1 MKLNVEI
8 DSGAFEKVIADGIKA
23 LSPEDMAGVLK
34 QVVYEA
40 FTKCEDLHSLL
51 LKKESTGWNQVH
63 MVLGPLGEAAI
74 KRIDLD
80 NELAEFKAKMVKT
93 LMDNHWKI
101 VEDMFMKC
109 VIDKIADDHEFRDR
123 MRLTVETVLW
133 ENQNR
138 Q

>member
-8 DSGAFEKVIADGIKA
+8 DSGAFEKVISDGIKA
-23 LSPEDMAGVLK
+23 LSPEEMAGVLK
-34 QVVYEA
+34 QVIYEA
-40 FTKCEDLHSLL
+40 FVKCEDLHSLL
-51 LKKESTGWNQVH
+51 LKKEHTGWNQES

-80 NELAEFKAKMVKT
+80 NELAEFKAKMVKA

-109 VIDKIADDHEFRDR
+109 FIDRIVDDSEFRER
-123 MRLTVETVLW
+123 MRFTAQSVLW
-133 ENQNR
+133 EAQNR

>member
-23 LSPEDMAGVLK
+23 LSPEEMAGVLK
-34 QVVYEA
+34 QVIYEA
-40 FTKCEDLHSLL
+40 FVKCEDLHSLL
-51 LKKESTGWNQVH
+51 LKKEHTGWNQES

-80 NELAEFKAKMVKT
+80 NELAEFKAKMVKA

-109 VIDKIADDHEFRDR
+109 FIDRIVDDSDFRER
-123 MRLTVETVLW
+123 MRFTAQSVLW
-133 ENQNR
+133 EAQNR
-138 Q
+138 

>member
-40 FTKCEDLHSLL
+40 FVKCEDLHSLL
-51 LKKESTGWNQVH
+51 LKKENTGWNQEH

-80 NELAEFKAKMVKT
+80 NELAEFKAKMVQA
-93 LMDNHWKI
+93 LMDNHLRI
-101 VEDMFMKC
+101 VENMFMKC
-109 VIDKIADDHEFRDR
+109 FIDRITEDYSFQER
-123 MRLTVETVLW
+123 MRFAVESVLS
-133 ENQNR
+133 R

>member
-23 LSPEDMAGVLK
+23 MSPEDMADVLK

-40 FTKCEDLHSLL
+40 FVKCEDLHSLL
-51 LKKESTGWNQVH
+51 LKKENVGWNQER
-63 MVLGPLGEAAI
+63 MVLGPLGVAAI

-80 NELAEFKAKMVKT
+80 NELADFKAKMVQA
-93 LMDNHWKI
+93 LMDNHWRI

-109 VIDKIADDHEFRDR
+109 FIDKIVDDSEFRER
-123 MRLTVETVLW
+123 MRSAAQSVLF
-133 ENQNR
+133 EIQSR

>member
-8 DSGAFEKVIADGIKA
+8 DSGAFEKVNADGIKA
-23 LSPEDMAGVLK
+23 MSPEDMADVLK

-40 FTKCEDLHSLL
+40 FVKCEDLHSLL
-51 LKKESTGWNQVH
+51 LKKENVGWNQER
-63 MVLGPLGEAAI
+63 MVLGPLGVAPI

-80 NELAEFKAKMVKT
+80 NELADFKAKMVQA
-93 LMDNHWKI
+93 LMDNHWRI

-109 VIDKIADDHEFRDR
+109 FIDKIVDDSEFRER
-123 MRLTVETVLW
+123 MRSAAQSVLF
-133 ENQNR
+133 EIQSR